1 MKWFALVK
9 EINSKKLFLIELE
22 ENLKTFKEA
31 ELKVFQILK
40 EEKNENFKL
49 VGIFSECV
57 YYQKESNQD

>member
-22 ENLKTFKEA
+22 EDLKTFKEA
-31 ELKVFQILK
+31 KLKVSQILK
-40 EEKNENFKL
+40 EEKNENFEL

-57 YYQKESNQD
+57 YYRKESNQD